1 MTLYQNVKLQF
12 NSKIQKYIFLF
23 QICKIYIYIY
33 IISAYRFNINNNMRS
48 FIFSKKYF
56 YLLK

>member
-1 MTLYQNVKLQF
+1 MSNYNL
-12 NSKIQKYIFLF
+12 IQKFKNIFF
-23 QICKIYIYIY
+23 YFKYVKYIYIY
-33 IISAYRFNINNNMRS
+33 KISAYRFNINNNMRS